1 MKSQKVLDKIKHSID
16 CGQTTPSGTKPN
28 DECYTSQQDIL
39 NEMGYWA
46 ELNKFRKVIG
56 KPAYKTLLGQCKN
69 GNIEGAMKG
78 YLKLLKKKHNIEYTL
93 TRY

>member
-1 MKSQKVLDKIKHSID
+1 MTFNQAYK
-16 CGQTTPSGTKPN
+16 
-28 DECYTSQQDIL
+28 
-39 NEMGYWA
+39 